1 MYMQEV
7 RIWVSESRLLI
18 PHHDDRGIRSKDSE
32 TSFQSEAR
40 NYHQVSESRSVS
52 FTQSFTHLSVSGDPN
67 DVTYNLT
74 VMKGTFYQIFFKI
87 DRGHV

>member
-18 PHHDDRGIRSKDSE
+18 PHLDDRGIRSKDSE
-32 TSFQSEAR
+32 ASFQSEAR
-40 NYHQVSESRSVS
+40 NYHQVSESKSVS

-74 VMKGTFYQIFFKI
+74 VIKGTFYQIFVQIK
-87 DRGHV
+87 RGHV